1 MTDDLI
7 VRQVD
12 AVLRHYLAGGG
23 GGGVRV
29 SVLEWR
35 LPVRSQMK
43 IRTEAQFTA
52 LNDCNFRLMN
62 RVKYA
67 AMVVRTYIIYYISWL
82 VHSLNIVKNCSFKY
96 DT

>member
-1 MTDDLI
+1 MTDELI

-12 AVLRHYLAGGG
+12 AVLRHYLAGGAG
-23 GGGVRV
+23 ARV

>member
-1 MTDDLI
+1 MTDELI

-12 AVLRHYLAGGG
+12 AVLRHYLAG

-67 AMVVRTYIIYYISWL
+67 AMVVRTYIIYSNSISWL
-82 VHSLNIVKNCSFKY
+82 VHSLSKKFTKSQL
-96 DT
+96 

>member
-1 MTDDLI
+1 MSLTRDRDIHDLI
-7 VRQVD
+7 GGQVD
-12 AVLRHYLAGGG
+12 AVLRHYQGG
-23 GGGVRV
+23 GGGVQV

-67 AMVVRTYIIYYISWL
+67 AMVVRSFIIYS
-82 VHSLNIVKNCSFKY
+82 
-96 DT
+96 T

>member
-1 MTDDLI
+1 M
-7 VRQVD
+7 
-12 AVLRHYLAGGG
+12 RHYLAGGG
-23 GGGVRV
+23 GGGARV

-67 AMVVRTYIIYYISWL
+67 AMVVRTYILILHILRRAGNKISRKFSYF
-82 VHSLNIVKNCSFKY
+82 VNTVKMS
-96 DT
+96 

>member
-1 MTDDLI
+1 MSLTRDCDIHDLI
-7 VRQVD
+7 GGQVD
-12 AVLRHYLAGGG
+12 AVLRHYQRG

-67 AMVVRTYIIYYISWL
+67 AMVVRSYIFY
-82 VHSLNIVKNCSFKY
+82 
-96 DT
+96 